1 MRLPLLLFLRGS
13 ALLRKSS
20 RKAATP
26 THLLTATSS
35 NASSSLAAPAVPC
48 AVLLVGE
55 GDFSYAADAC
65 RRRAEG
71 GGSSV
76 VGTAPSI
83 LATTL
88 DSEAELKERY
98 AKLLKR
104 QKDRARREEVKAKR
118 AWPPAFLTGI

>member
-26 THLLTATSS
+26 THLLTATSL

-65 RRRAEG
+65 RRAAQDLVARHRLAEADELG
-71 GGSSV
+71 Q
-76 VGTAPSI
+76 
-83 LATTL
+83 
-88 DSEAELKERY
+88 AELVARVGGER
-98 AKLLKR
+98 
-104 QKDRARREEVKAKR
+104 V
-118 AWPPAFLTGI
+118 GG